1 MKIRYIHTINGKRV
15 RVDRYVGLKQFI
27 IDLDDSLIGHKDSF
41 KFKGMLYPSVF
52 MQSKNANVGGEPEHH
67 IAYIK
72 VFKKRNFFM
81 KTPFVIF
88 KIKIFQSSGDADKV
102 VSYHYYIDDEK
113 NQIDFIAKKLKQKKW
128 NLKKTNNGGVF
139 EWGV

>member
-72 VFKKRNFFM
+72 VFKKC
-81 KTPFVIF
+81 
-88 KIKIFQSSGDADKV
+88 
-102 VSYHYYIDDEK
+102 
-113 NQIDFIAKKLKQKKW
+113 
-128 NLKKTNNGGVF
+128 
-139 EWGV
+139 